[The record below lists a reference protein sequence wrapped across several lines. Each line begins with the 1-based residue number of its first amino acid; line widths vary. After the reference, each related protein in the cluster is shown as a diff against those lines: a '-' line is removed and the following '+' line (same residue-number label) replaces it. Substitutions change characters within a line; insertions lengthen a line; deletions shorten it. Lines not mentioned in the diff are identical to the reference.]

1 MRTRL
6 VTLSILVGAAI
17 GAPSA
22 DAGALLDSVRAR
34 GGVKCGIPQASAGFA
49 APDSAGVVRGM
60 DADVCRAIAA
70 AALGDSTKVEFL
82 PTTAQQ
88 RFPAVQTGEV
98 DVLSRQTTWTF
109 SRDTQLGLNFA
120 PVVLYDGQGFMVKKS
135 LNVTSAK
142 QLDGASICVQL
153 GSTTELNL
161 TDYFR
166 ANNMKFTPIAFEN
179 IEEIRGAFFTGRC
192 DAYSTDRSNLAVA
205 RAMSPNSAD
214 FVVLPETM
222 SKEPLAP
229 AVRHGDDQWFDI
241 VKWTIY
247 ALITAEEMGLT
258 KANVDKVLAE
268 TKDPEIKR
276 FLGGEAGFAKGAQMD
291 DKWAYNIVRQ
301 VGNYGELY
309 EAHLGPNTPLALT
322 RGLNNLWNKGGL
334 MYAPPVR

>member
-1 MRTRL
+1 MRKIIL
-6 VTLSILVGAAI
+6 GLSLFTAAALAA
-17 GAPSA
+17 GPASA
-22 DAGALLDSVRAR
+22 GGVLDAVRAR
-34 GGVKCGIPQASAGFA
+34 GTLKCGIPQASAGFA

-70 AALGDSTKVEFL
+70 AVFGDATKVEFL

-88 RFPAVQTGEV
+88 RFPALQTGEV

-120 PVVLYDGQGFMVKKS
+120 PVILYDGQGFMVKKS
-135 LNVTSAK
+135 LNVTTAK
-142 QLDGASICVQL
+142 QLDGASICLQL
-153 GSTTELNL
+153 GSTTELNVS
-161 TDYFR
+161 DYFR

-179 IEEIRGAFFTGRC
+179 IDEIRGAFFSGRC
-192 DAYSTDRSNLAVA
+192 DVYSTDRSNLAVA
-205 RAMSPNSAD
+205 RAMSPGAAD
-214 FVVLPETM
+214 FLVLPETI

-241 VKWTIY
+241 VKWTVY

-258 KANVDKVLAE
+258 KANVEKIAAE

-276 FLGGEAGFAKGAQMD
+276 FLGGEAGFSKGAQLD
-291 DKWAYNIVRQ
+291 DKWALNVIKA

-309 EAHLGPNTPLALT
+309 EANLGPNTPLALT

-334 MYAPPVR
+334 MYSPPVR

>member
-1 MRTRL
+1 MRTML
-6 VTLSILVGAAI
+6 VTLSILAGAAI

-34 GGVKCGIPQASAGFA
+34 GVVKCGIPQASAGFA

-291 DKWAYNIVRQ
+291 DKWAYNIVKQ

-309 EAHLGPNTPLALT
+309 EAHLGTNTPLALT

>member
-1 MRTRL
+1 MRKFFLALSL
-6 VTLSILVGAAI
+6 VTGAAMS
-17 GAPSA
+17 ASPA
-22 DAGALLDSVRAR
+22 DAGALLDAVRAR
-34 GGVKCGIPQASAGFA
+34 GILKCGIPQASAGFA
-49 APDSAGVVRGM
+49 APDSAGVMRGM

-70 AALGDSTKVEFL
+70 ATFGDATKVEFL

-135 LNVTSAK
+135 LNVSSAK
-142 QLDGASICVQL
+142 QLDGASICLQL
-153 GSTTELNL
+153 GSTTELNVS
-161 TDYFR
+161 DYFR

-179 IEEIRGAFFTGRC
+179 IEEIRGAFFSGRC

-205 RAMSPNSAD
+205 RAMSPASSD
-214 FVVLPETM
+214 FVVLPETI

-241 VKWTIY
+241 VKWTVY
-247 ALITAEEMGLT
+247 ALLTAEEMGLT
-258 KANVDKVLAE
+258 KANVEKIAAE

-276 FLGGEAGFAKGAQMD
+276 FLGGEAGFAKGAQLD
-291 DKWAYNIVRQ
+291 DKWAYNIVKQ

-309 EAHLGPNTPLALT
+309 DANLGPATPLALA